1 MSSPKLEKKPRKKGE
16 ITGEA
21 LARIP
26 NLGPCELVKG
36 KIVLGSPTGA
46 THGGSES
53 RFCHVLQSFVMPR
66 KLGEVL
72 VGEVGIYTGR
82 DPDTVRGADVVF
94 ISSDRYARR
103 TREKAYLDVAPE
115 LVVEILSPGDRRK
128 DVLQKI
134 EEYFACGVL
143 RVWIADPATRTIRV
157 HRSPGES
164 RLLGVDDDLT
174 CDEVLP
180 GFRVRVADLFG
191 E

>member
-1 MSSPKLEKKPRKKGE
+1 MSSPGLGRKHKGK

-46 THGGSES
+46 RHGGSES

-66 KLGEVL
+66 KVGEVL

-94 ISSDRYARR
+94 ISNERYARR
-103 TREKAYLDVAPE
+103 AREKAYLDVAPE
-115 LVVEILSPGDRRK
+115 LVVEVLSPRDRPK
-128 DVLQKI
+128 DILRKI

-143 RVWIADPATRTIRV
+143 RVWIADPAARTIRV
-157 HRSPGES
+157 HRSPRESMLLRGDDELTGE
-164 RLLGVDDDLT
+164 
-174 CDEVLP
+174 EVLP
-180 GFRVRVADLFG
+180 GFKVRVAELFIS
-191 E
+191 

>member
-1 MSSPKLEKKPRKKGE
+1 MSTPRLGKKPRKRR

-36 KIVLGSPTGA
+36 EIVLGSPTGA

-53 RFCHVLQSFVMPR
+53 LIAFSLNAFAVPR
-66 KLGEVL
+66 KLGHVL
-72 VGEVGIYTGR
+72 VGEVGIYTGH

-94 ISSDRYARR
+94 ISSERYARR
-103 TREKAYLDVAPE
+103 NRRKAYLDVAPE
-115 LVVEILSPGDRRK
+115 LVVEVLSPWDRRK

-134 EEYFACGVL
+134 EEYFACGVVS
-143 RVWIADPATRTIRV
+143 VWIADPGKRTIRV
-157 HRSPGES
+157 HQSPRES
-164 RLLGVDDDLT
+164 RLLGAEDDLS
-174 CDEVLP
+174 CEEVLP
-180 GFRVRVADLFG
+180 GFKVRVADLFA